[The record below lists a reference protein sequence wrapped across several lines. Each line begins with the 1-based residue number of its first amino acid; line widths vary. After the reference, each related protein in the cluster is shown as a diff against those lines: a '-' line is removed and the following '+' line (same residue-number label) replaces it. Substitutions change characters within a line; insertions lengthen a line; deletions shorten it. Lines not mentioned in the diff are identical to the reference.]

1 MKYVA
6 VTQPGGPDVL
16 QVAEGPT
23 PVPQRGEV
31 LIEVEAAGV
40 ARADVMQRAG
50 QYPPPPGSSPIL
62 GLEVSGVVSA
72 LGEGVD
78 GFSIGQRVCAL
89 CNGGGYA
96 EYVAVPHG
104 QVLPIPD
111 EWSFIEAASL
121 PENAFTV
128 YDNVFTRARLSKDET
143 LLVHGGTSGIGST
156 AIMFA
161 RAFGAHAIATAGSAK
176 KVAAC
181 MEFGADYA
189 MNYREVDFVDEVRRY
204 TDGRGVNVVLDIV
217 GGSYVPR
224 DIHCLAPDGR
234 ITCIA
239 MVEAPVAEIDL
250 RQLIM
255 RRASVMGSSL
265 RPRTDAQKAA
275 IAQELRERVWPLLPT
290 RDPIFPVIDSV
301 VTFSDAA
308 QAHRRLESSEHIGKI
323 ILVPDPGAP

>member
-6 VTQPGGPDVL
+6 FTQPGGPDVL
-16 QVAEGPT
+16 HVAEVPT
-23 PVPQRGEV
+23 PIAQRGEI

-78 GFSIGQRVCAL
+78 GFTAGDRVCAL
-89 CNGGGYA
+89 SNGGGYA
-96 EYVAVPHG
+96 EYVAVPLG

-143 LLVHGGTSGIGST
+143 LLVHGGTSGIGSM
-156 AIMFA
+156 AIMLA

-181 MEFGADYA
+181 MEFGAEYA
-189 MNYREVDFVDEVRRY
+189 MNYHEVDFVDEIRRY
-204 TDGRGVNVVLDIV
+204 TDSRGVDVVLDIV
-217 GGSYVPR
+217 GGSYIER
-224 DIHCLAPDGR
+224 DIQCLAHDGR

-239 MVEAPVAEIDL
+239 MVDAPLAKIDL
-250 RQLIM
+250 RQMIA
-255 RRASVMGSSL
+255 RRASVMASSL

-275 IAQELRERVWPLLPT
+275 IAQALRERVWPLLPA
-290 RDPIFPVIDSV
+290 RDLIFPVIDSV
-301 VTFSDAA
+301 FTFSDAS

-323 ILVPDPGAP
+323 ILVPDPR